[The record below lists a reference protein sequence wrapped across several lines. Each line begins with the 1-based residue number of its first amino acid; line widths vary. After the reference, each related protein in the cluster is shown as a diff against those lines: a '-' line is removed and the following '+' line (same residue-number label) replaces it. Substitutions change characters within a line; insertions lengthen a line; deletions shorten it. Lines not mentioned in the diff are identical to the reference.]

1 MKKHTAY
8 AFLISFVLL
17 FLCSV
22 PSLAANINKL
32 YGQLMLMYSE
42 NARFAAADISG
53 NDLGLELDADQ
64 EKIYKLGYARGYDD
78 ANTPS
83 TQSTV
88 SKAASVA
95 SSILNSNSST
105 SPSTSSSIMVW
116 IPTNGGKKYHDTS
129 TCSNMKNP
137 KRVTLS
143 EAKRL
148 GFDSCGRCHPP
159 E

>member
-1 MKKHTAY
+1 
-8 AFLISFVLL
+8 
-17 FLCSV
+17 
-22 PSLAANINKL
+22 
-32 YGQLMLMYSE
+32 MLKYSE

-53 NDLGLELDADQ
+53 DDLGLDLDADQ
-64 EKIYKLGYARGYDD
+64 EKIYKLGYARGYDE
-78 ANTPS
+78 ANTS
-83 TQSTV
+83 SAQSTV
-88 SKAASVA
+88 NKATSAA
-95 SSILNSNSST
+95 SSILNSNSNT
-105 SPSTSSSIMVW
+105 SSSTSSSIMVW

-137 KRVTLS
+137 KQVTLS